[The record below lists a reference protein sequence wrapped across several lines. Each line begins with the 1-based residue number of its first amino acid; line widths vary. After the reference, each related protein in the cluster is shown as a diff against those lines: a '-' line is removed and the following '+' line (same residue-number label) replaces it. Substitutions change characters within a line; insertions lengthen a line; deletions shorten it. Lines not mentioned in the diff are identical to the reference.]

1 MQRKSIESQIVVLN
15 CGVCGACPEVAIT
28 PEGIT
33 IGEEDNS
40 VRLTHAQ
47 WNDLV
52 SRILKGEL
60 SQVQESSA

>member
-1 MQRKSIESQIVVLN
+1 MKMKSIEEKRVVLN
-15 CGVCGACPEVAIT
+15 CGVCGACPGVAIT
-28 PEGIT
+28 PEGVT
-33 IGEEDNS
+33 IGERDNT

-60 SQVQESSA
+60 SRVRE